1 MWECLNY
8 PNEEK
13 YKLEK
18 LNKPKVDVSFELQ
31 FFQMLSLPPNFG
43 IQCHLLNNRFL
54 HFSSL

>member
-18 LNKPKVDVSFELQ
+18 FNKPKVDVR
-31 FFQMLSLPPNFG
+31 FFFLTAALSNAKTFPKFWYTV
-43 IQCHLLNNRFL
+43 
-54 HFSSL
+54 SLA